1 MSWLAQL
8 KAIPRTDSRSEAA
21 DKTDETP
28 VLSVLSVLSGRR
40 GERYLGPAPSDDP
53 DADDNDA
60 REERA
65 AIIEFDG
72 GMTRAEAERVAGITK
87 VNANSEA
94 TLASDG
100 FTSSRW
106 PFEEWGD
113 LRPCLMCRRL
123 SQRRQCLAA
132 EAGDLQAA
140 WDYVPVFPGQPR
152 RCVGYLPN
160 ADDPVQ
166 TSGRTRWPELSVWQ
180 LAPVRR

>member
-8 KAIPRTDSRSEAA
+8 KSIPRTDSRSEAA

-28 VLSVLSVLSGRR
+28 VLSVMSGRP
-40 GERYLGPAPSDDP
+40 GERSLGPAPSDDP
-53 DADDNDA
+53 YADDNDA

-65 AIIEFDG
+65 EVIEFDG

-87 VNANSEA
+87 VNAYSEA
-94 TLASDG
+94 SLVSDG

-132 EAGDLQAA
+132 EAGDLELTRFRGQVDVLVLWSSRHAA
-140 WDYVPVFPGQPR
+140 
-152 RCVGYLPN
+152 LPILPD
-160 ADDPVQ
+160 AES
-166 TSGRTRWPELSVWQ
+166 TAMRA
-180 LAPVRR
+180 LA

>member
-8 KAIPRTDSRSEAA
+8 KSIPRTDSRSEAA

-65 AIIEFDG
+65 EVIEFDG

-132 EAGDLQAA
+132 EAGDLELTRFRGQVDVLVLWSSRHAA
-140 WDYVPVFPGQPR
+140 
-152 RCVGYLPN
+152 LPILPD
-160 ADDPVQ
+160 AES
-166 TSGRTRWPELSVWQ
+166 TAMRA
-180 LAPVRR
+180 LA